1 MPPIRRSSRLAS
13 PSPPWETL
21 PLTQLIQQRCRER
34 VLVDPLEWTDVHLEL
49 LQCRF
54 EEAPP
59 TPLRKEHEDKVD
71 KMLLPPKY
79 HRAVEGLPTASQ
91 AGERES
97 LIRTIISSNGS
108 PLFRGGD
115 PIAFYYNRLLVRDLP
130 GCQSFI
136 SSRYSTDRAWGT
148 AWRAPIALVTVD
160 CEALAHHRFEQME
173 PYRGRRWSQATNGVH
188 LRQAKRITPS
198 NRLRDPYLVAILIA
212 IAFQQRQKT
221 TSRIRSKASYWP
233 QVLMTDRGDECVH
246 LFAAHISSDYLN
258 KFDFPSSEPRKSAQH
273 PLVVHHLPVQ
283 IKPYDTFRRRLLTVL
298 LNTAEYCTGVPVPRS
313 SRLSRPVWLR

>member
-1 MPPIRRSSRLAS
+1 MAPIRRSSRLAPPS
-13 PSPPWETL
+13 RTSPPWETL

-54 EEAPP
+54 EEAPS
-59 TPLRKEHEDKVD
+59 TRLRKEHEDKVD

-79 HRAVEGLPTASQ
+79 PRAVEALSTDEKAWG
-91 AGERES
+91 RES

-115 PIAFYYNRLLVRDLP
+115 PIAFQYNRTLVRELP
-130 GCQSFI
+130 GCQGFI
-136 SSRYSTDRAWGT
+136 SSRYSRDEAWRT
-148 AWRAPIALVTVD
+148 AWKAPIALVTID
-160 CEALAHHRFEQME
+160 REALELHRFEQME
-173 PYRGRRWSQATNGVH
+173 PYRGRRWSQANRGVH
-188 LRQAKRITPS
+188 LRHVRRITPS

-212 IAFQQRQKT
+212 IAAQQREKT

-258 KFDFPSSEPRKSAQH
+258 KFDFPSSEPPKSAQH
-273 PLVVHHLPVQ
+273 PLVVHHLPLQ
-283 IKPYDTFRRRLLTVL
+283 IKPYDTFRRRLLTIL
-298 LNTAEYCTGVPVPRS
+298 LHPAEYYTGVPGPKS
-313 SRLSRPVWLR
+313 SRPVWLR